1 MGYLGNA
8 PALAYTSFAKQ
19 DFTTSATTSYTL
31 DNPVANANEL
41 ALFINFVRQEPTTSY
56 SASGTTLTLTE
67 ATSSSDDMYCVY
79 LGKAV
84 QTVTPANN
92 SVTGDMLSKPFN
104 YDSGTLYL
112 DDTNNRVG
120 IGTTSP
126 STMLHLSTNN
136 TGIVSN
142 NTLLFEDTDTSVET
156 NQHSGR
162 IQWKT
167 NDADNGAGIISAIAS
182 YAEGTGGSYSLG
194 FSTGNVTNFQQ
205 QMTLNSTGQLLLGT
219 TSQLTQ
225 NEVLACRMTNAAGT
239 VIALQRDLTA
249 SARQISFR
257 NPNGEVGKINTSG
270 TSTYATDRVKQLQPK
285 RFNFIAD
292 ANTTVDGFIA
302 HEVSSIVP
310 EAIIGEKDEV
320 NEQGNPEYQAIDQS
334 KLVPVLTKALQESI
348 TKIEELEARIQTLEN
363 N

>member
-1 MGYLGNA
+1 
-8 PALAYTSFAKQ
+8 
-19 DFTTSATTSYTL
+19 
-31 DNPVANANEL
+31 
-41 ALFINFVRQEPTTSY
+41 
-56 SASGTTLTLTE
+56 
-67 ATSSSDDMYCVY
+67 
-79 LGKAV
+79 
-84 QTVTPANN
+84 
-92 SVTGDMLSKPFN
+92 
-104 YDSGTLYL
+104 
-112 DDTNNRVG
+112 
-120 IGTTSP
+120 
-126 STMLHLSTNN
+126 MLHLSTNN

-167 NDADNGAGIISAIAS
+167 NDADNGAGIISSIAS

-194 FSTGNVTNFQQ
+194 FSTGNLTNFQQ

-219 TSQLTQ
+219 TSELTQ
-225 NEVLACRMTNAAGT
+225 NEVLACRMTNSAGT
-239 VIALQRDLTA
+239 VIALQRDLTG

-270 TSTYATDRVKQLQPK
+270 TSTSYGTTSDYRLKENIGDITDATDRVKQLQPK

-334 KLVPVLTKALQESI
+334 KLVPVLTKALQEAI
-348 TKIEELEARIQTLEN
+348 TKIEELETRVQTLEN